1 MNIFKIIT
9 FFIVINISPEIEIIG
24 SFDLET

>member
-9 FFIVINISPEIEIIG
+9 FFIEINISPEIEIIG